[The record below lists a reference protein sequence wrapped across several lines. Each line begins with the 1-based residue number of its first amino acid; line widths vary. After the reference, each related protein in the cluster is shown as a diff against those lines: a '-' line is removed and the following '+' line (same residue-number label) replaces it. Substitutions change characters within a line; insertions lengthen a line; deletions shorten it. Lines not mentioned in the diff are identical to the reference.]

1 MQGSKMGTRNNIEK
15 ARSNVKFMQHSAK
28 WIAILGAVSLG
39 ILYVSWLGWSL
50 NYDKNVLEILY
61 EHLRAALGIPVGQ

>member
-1 MQGSKMGTRNNIEK
+1 MGTRNNIEK

-39 ILYVSWLGWSL
+39 ILYVS
-50 NYDKNVLEILY
+50 
-61 EHLRAALGIPVGQ
+61 